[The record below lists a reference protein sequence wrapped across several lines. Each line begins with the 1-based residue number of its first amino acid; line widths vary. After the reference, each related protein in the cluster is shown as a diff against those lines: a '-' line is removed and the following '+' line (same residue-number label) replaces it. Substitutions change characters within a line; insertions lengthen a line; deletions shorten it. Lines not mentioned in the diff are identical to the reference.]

1 MFFEKTEW
9 GNIMFNRQAKK
20 NALGKVASE
29 EKNFNAEK
37 HLVTRAAEDLYHQR
51 MSLKQTV
58 LDGWE
63 LINSF
68 RNKPETLTVE
78 LQAVKVEFDR
88 YESVLTAL
96 EEESAKATAKQG
108 AGAAAGVAAMGA
120 AAMAPTALMGLAT
133 TFGTA
138 STGTA
143 ISALAGAAQVNA
155 ALAWLG
161 GGTLAAGGGG
171 MALGNTFLVAAG
183 PIGWAIGATALMG
196 SGLMYGH
203 KNKKIAEEANTQAEK
218 LHASTKIMSGTYFE
232 IHQLIEDTKEID
244 KQLVETQKSTAQ
256 SDRDFSNLDD
266 EQQYR
271 LGSYVNNLQSA
282 LKLMNRTIGEQASN

>member
-1 MFFEKTEW
+1 
-9 GNIMFNRQAKK
+9 MFNRQAKK
-20 NALGKVASE
+20 NALAKVAFE

-37 HLVTRAAEDLYHQR
+37 NLVTRAAEDLYLQR
-51 MSLKQTV
+51 MTLKQTV

-88 YESVLTAL
+88 YESVLTVL
-96 EEESAKATAKQG
+96 EEESEKAATKQG
-108 AGAAAGVAAMGA
+108 VGAAAGAAAMGA

-183 PIGWAIGATALMG
+183 PVGWAIGATALIG

-203 KNKKIAEEANTQAEK
+203 KNKKIAEEANTAAEK

-232 IHQLIEDTKEID
+232 IHGVTEETKEID
-244 KQLVETQKSTAQ
+244 KQLIGSQRLTAQ
-256 SDRDFSNLDD
+256 YDRDFSMLEE

-282 LKLMNRTIGEQASN
+282 LKLMNRTIGKQATD